1 MHSKQMVRQK
11 HCFTKQTI
19 VVVYIYFYF
28 LQQGTFSAGEK
39 IPLTPKLYE
48 LIRISITRNSSL
60 LPITIDALQVGGCA
74 KIGKLSYIIC

>member
-1 MHSKQMVRQK
+1 MVRQK

-19 VVVYIYFYF
+19 VVVYIYFYIYF

-48 LIRISITRNSSL
+48 LIRISITGDSSP
-60 LPITIDALQVGGCA
+60 LPITINALQVGGCA
-74 KIGKLSYIIC
+74 QIGKLSYIIC